1 MSTISN
7 TQSKPALDLRAHTP
21 IDTRKVGSKHK
32 NPLTSANQNPLTRA
46 NPIEDSNKAA
56 IAKARMAAEGLVAT
70 TFIEPILKQAAN
82 RTTPLHRSDRAAP
95 RSSSHRC
102 STPSSPTKSST
113 RPTSRSLNGSR
124 PNSSGTCPTRISLI
138 RRSTPRD
145 NNYETRARAN
155 TSTHQSPP
163 PSRDRY

>member
-70 TFIEPILKQAAN
+70 TFIEPILKQVRESNNTPPPFGPSSAEKQFSSLLDTKLADKIVHAAN
-82 RTTPLHRSDRAAP
+82 FPLVERITAQLLRNMPDANLP
-95 RSSSHRC
+95 DQKID
-102 STPSSPTKSST
+102 TK
-113 RPTSRSLNGSR
+113 G
-124 PNSSGTCPTRISLI
+124 
-138 RRSTPRD
+138 
-145 NNYETRARAN
+145 
-155 TSTHQSPP
+155 
-163 PSRDRY
+163 